1 MTDKA
6 AGTGASWIET
16 LEALSRVTGHEL
28 RNALNG
34 LVVNLEVV
42 RSLTIDTKA
51 QQFAEQAVAQSEES
65 VRVAESAIA
74 LLQLVVGAIGQDGAV
89 RCSLDSPGTV
99 RIASSEA
106 ETHRA
111 ARAMAGLAAR
121 GVVTADVS
129 DSAVIL
135 SISETTARPT

>member
-1 MTDKA
+1 MTEKETGTS
-6 AGTGASWIET
+6 AGWVEA
-16 LEALSRVTGHEL
+16 LEALSRVSGHEL

-42 RSLTIDTKA
+42 RSLTVDTRA

-74 LLQLVVGAIGQDGAV
+74 LLKLLVGAIGPDGAV
-89 RCSLDSPGTV
+89 RCSLESPGVV
-99 RIASSEA
+99 RIAASEA
-106 ETHRA
+106 ESHRA
-111 ARAMAGLAAR
+111 ARAMGGLAAR
-121 GVVTADVS
+121 GVVTADAS